1 MTHPVSLWDRVQETE
16 GHALVGFQDGG
27 HMTEPL
33 ENGAIKIIEIMGVST
48 SSYEDALERAV
59 AKAAESINGIISLEV
74 TGQSATVRDGRI
86 ARYEISARLSFIVR

>member
-1 MTHPVSLWDRVQETE
+1 MTHLASRLDRVQGTE
-16 GHALVGFQDGG
+16 QLALVASEDGG

-48 SSYEDALERAV
+48 SSYEDALDRAV

-86 ARYEISARLSFIVR
+86 ARYEISARLSFVVR